1 MRNVYGKSEESA
13 MTETIKITYLSDK
26 IDRLEYI
33 EGKSD
38 WIDLRSAEDV
48 TLKKGDFHLVNLG
61 VSMCL
66 PDGYELL
73 IAPRSSTFKNFGII
87 QTNSIWVVDEA
98 YGKNSCKDVLMMPV
112 YAVRDTEIH
121 VNDRICQF
129 RIIKHQPVI
138 RFEEMQISDE
148 GEARGGFGSTGVK

>member
-1 MRNVYGKSEESA
+1 MK
-13 MTETIKITYLSDK
+13 ETIKITYLSDK
-26 IDRLEYI
+26 IDKLTYI

-38 WIDLRSAEDV
+38 WIDLRSAEDIE
-48 TLKKGDFHLVNLG
+48 LKKGDFHLINLG

-87 QTNSIWVVDEA
+87 QTNSVGVVDES
-98 YGKNSCKDVLMMPV
+98 YGKTSSRDVLMMPV

-121 VNDRICQF
+121 VNDRVCQF

-138 RFEEMQISDE
+138 DFVEVEANDA
-148 GEARGGFGSTGVK
+148 GEARGGFGSTGVN

>member
-87 QTNSIWVVDEA
+87 QTNSIGVVDEA

-121 VNDRICQF
+121 INDRICQF
-129 RIIKHQPVI
+129 RIMENQPKI
-138 RFEEMQISDE
+138 EFEEAEHLD
-148 GEARGGFGSTGVK
+148 AADRGGFGTTGKS

>member
-1 MRNVYGKSEESA
+1 

-26 IDRLEYI
+26 IDKLTYI

-48 TLKKGDFHLVNLG
+48 CLKKGDFHLINLG

-66 PDGYELL
+66 PDGYEML

-87 QTNSIWVVDEA
+87 QTNSVGVVDEA
-98 YGKNSCKDVLMMPV
+98 YGKNSSRDVLMMPV

-121 VNDRICQF
+121 VNDRVCQF
-129 RIIKHQPVI
+129 RIIRHQPVI
-138 RFEEMQISDE
+138 EFIECEPTHE
-148 GEARGGFGSTGVK
+148 GEARGGFGSTGVN